1 MPEPNQP
8 QPPAIS
14 VSDMAR
20 MLGLSRSRFHQLI
33 HEGVF
38 PQPQRHGELGRPYYD
53 IAGQDACLNVRRTN
67 TGVNGR
73 TIMFYA
79 RRVNAALPTK
89 PSKPKPSPR
98 SQTKTVSR
106 SRSSATA
113 SLIDGLKQL
122 GLAEVADAKVT
133 DAISICFP
141 EGIANQPHEAVLLSV
156 FRHLVRRDT
165 GDIHRR

>member
-1 MPEPNQP
+1 MLESGQP
-8 QPPAIS
+8 QRPAIS

-38 PQPQRHGELGRPYYD
+38 PQPQRHGELGRPFYD
-53 IAGQDACLNVRRTN
+53 LAGQDACLKVRRTN

-79 RRVNAALPTK
+79 RRVNAVLPTR

-98 SQTKTVSR
+98 SQTKTASR

-113 SLIDGLKQL
+113 GLIDGLKQL
-122 GLAEVADAKVT
+122 GLADATDAKVAE
-133 DAISICFP
+133 AIRICFP

-156 FRHLVRRDT
+156 FRHLVRRDS
-165 GDIHRR
+165 GDSHRR